1 MKRKWRDICTD
12 LVFIWPLFSAL
23 LPCCWKKWM
32 ESWRDKKKWAWWL
45 RNRSGGKEG
54 RHWMPA
60 WRWDTRFTTV
70 RKWFIRKGGY
80 WLYWML
86 FLFPS
91 ENARGD
97 GRGFR
102 GVASFTPAFILWPWA
117 WSSGEVLPKGTKR
130 NKDHTGHS
138 QGMWHIFALSL
149 VWSHVPT
156 CSTFSILLSPWR
168 WFSQHL
174 HSCPCQTC
182 SVLWR
187 GWVSRTK
194 TSWGFCSA
202 VLLNWEEGRNH
213 RDIQFWS

>member
-1 MKRKWRDICTD
+1 MW
-12 LVFIWPLFSAL
+12 
-23 LPCCWKKWM
+23 
-32 ESWRDKKKWAWWL
+32 
-45 RNRSGGKEG
+45 
-54 RHWMPA
+54 
-60 WRWDTRFTTV
+60 
-70 RKWFIRKGGY
+70 
-80 WLYWML
+80 
-86 FLFPS
+86 FLFDLYLALCCHAAGRNGWSLKGTKRSEYGGWEIAVVGRKESIGCPCGGETQDLWQKMINMKGRILVILNALSFFLS

-102 GVASFTPAFILWPWA
+102 GVASSTPTFNLWPWA
-117 WSSGEVLPKGTKR
+117 WSSGEVLPKGTER

-138 QGMWHIFALSL
+138 QGMWHLFAPSL
-149 VWSHVPT
+149 VWSSHAPT

-182 SVLWR
+182 SILWR

-202 VLLNWEEGRNH
+202 VLLNWEEGRSH